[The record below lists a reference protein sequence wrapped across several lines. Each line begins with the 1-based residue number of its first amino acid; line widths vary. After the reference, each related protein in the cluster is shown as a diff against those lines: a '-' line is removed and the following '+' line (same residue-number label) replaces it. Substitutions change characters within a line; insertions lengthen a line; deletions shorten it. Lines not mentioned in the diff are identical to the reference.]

1 MRFQG
6 AVGYANDEETAPGV
20 WTEVITEKSYY
31 GDILMQA
38 RRLED
43 SAQIPPTLN
52 TDVTVE
58 NRISIVADVYAYDN
72 FAKMRYVRWNGS
84 NWTVTRVE
92 VQRPRLI
99 MSIGGLWNGETAD
112 ISGTP

>member
-20 WTEVITEKSYY
+20 WTEEITEKNYY
-31 GDILMQA
+31 GEVLMLA

-43 SAQIPPTLN
+43 SAQVPATLN
-52 TDVTVE
+52 TDVTAQ
-58 NRISIVADVYAYDN
+58 NRISIVADVYAYEN
-72 FAKMRYVRWNGS
+72 FAKMRYVRWSGS
-84 NWTVTRVE
+84 PWTVTFVE

-99 MSIGGLWNGETAD
+99 LSIGGLWNGETA
-112 ISGTP
+112 PAPVAP